1 MRKRILIPILFV
13 TILGVLV
20 TGYWYFVLRGHVSTD
35 DAFID
40 GDPLTL
46 SAKITGRVTVL
57 AADEGDTVRAG
68 DTLVVLD
75 DAGLR
80 AEETEDVAGVELAR
94 QSAALADVSV
104 TKAQEDFDRA
114 ASQFRSAVIP
124 KEQYDHARQALAMA
138 KAQERVAQAAITSA
152 EAKLSV
158 VRSKLENTRVV
169 APMNG
174 VAARRWVL
182 PGDVVQPGQAIL
194 TIYDPHDI
202 WVTANFEE
210 TKLSSLSL
218 DDHVS
223 IHVDAYP
230 DLGLHGRVSL
240 ISVAAASEFS
250 LIPPNNASGNFTK
263 VTQRVPIRIEFDT
276 KELAEAFT
284 HAHLLPGMSV
294 EVEVDTPGR

>member
-104 TKAQEDFDRA
+104 MKAQEDFDRA